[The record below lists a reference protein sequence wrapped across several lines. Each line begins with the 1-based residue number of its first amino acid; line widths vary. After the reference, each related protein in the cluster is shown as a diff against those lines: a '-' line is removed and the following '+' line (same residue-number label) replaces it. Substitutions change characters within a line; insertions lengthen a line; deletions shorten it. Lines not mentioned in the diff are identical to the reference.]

1 MAMSS
6 MSDDFTKKMFRTM
19 HNSTVSFGSIPFAK
33 LSAINKTVCCL
44 LSEVL

>member
-1 MAMSS
+1 MATSS

-19 HNSTVSFGSIPFAK
+19 HRTVSFGSIAK
-33 LSAINKTVCCL
+33 LSAINRTVCCL